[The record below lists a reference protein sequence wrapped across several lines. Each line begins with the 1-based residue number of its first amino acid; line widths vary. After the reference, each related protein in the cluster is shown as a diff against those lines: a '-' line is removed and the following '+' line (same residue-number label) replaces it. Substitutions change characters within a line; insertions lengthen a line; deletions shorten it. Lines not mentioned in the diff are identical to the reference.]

1 MNQTLLNM
9 LKTLPENSKS
19 DWKSQIKK
27 LTFTYN
33 DIKNKTKGFLPHFCL
48 FRQHGLLPKHLDFG
62 LLETKSEKSY
72 QECIENQRNS
82 IKGNFSIIS
91 RNVQ

>member
-33 DIKNKTKGFLPHFCL
+33 DTKNKTKGFLPHFRL
-48 FRQHGLLPKHLDFG
+48 FRQHG
-62 LLETKSEKSY
+62 
-72 QECIENQRNS
+72 
-82 IKGNFSIIS
+82 
-91 RNVQ
+91 